1 MECIIL
7 AGGLGTRLSGVVS
20 DVPKCMAPVAGVPF
34 LSHILHYLEQQMV
47 DHVIFSLGYKS
58 EVVID
63 YLRQK
68 AFTFKTSWVLEPE
81 PLGTGGGIR
90 RALMKSKE
98 KQVFILNGDTMF
110 AVDLRAMQQ
119 AFDPQYKAMLALKPM
134 KDFER
139 YGSVQLNETGSI
151 TAFEEKQFRSEG
163 LINGGIYLLQKEREN
178 LSAFPEKFSF
188 EKDFLEP
195 EAGRNSLQ
203 GYVSDTYFIDIGV
216 PEDYYK
222 AQDDFGKLG

>member
-20 DVPKCMAPVAGVPF
+20 DVPKCMAPVAGEPF
-34 LSHILHYLEQQMV
+34 LSHILQYLENQFV
-47 DHVIFSLGYKS
+47 DHVIFSLGHKS
-58 EVVID
+58 EVVIE

-90 RALMKSKE
+90 RAMIKSKE
-98 KQVFILNGDTMF
+98 DEVFILNGDTMF
-110 AVDLRAMQQ
+110 DVDLRSMKA
-119 AFDPQYKAMLALKPM
+119 AFSKEHKAILALKPM
-134 KDFER
+134 NDFER
-139 YGSVQLNETGSI
+139 YGSVQLNAENEI
-151 TAFEEKQFRSEG
+151 IAFNEKQLMKEG
-163 LINGGIYLLQKEREN
+163 LINGGVYLVNKSHAHLE
-178 LSAFPEKFSF
+178 SFPEKFSF

-195 EAGRNSLQ
+195 EALNHSLQ
-203 GYVSDTYFIDIGV
+203 GFVSNGYFIDIGI

-222 AQDDFGKLG
+222 AQEDFKK

>member
-20 DVPKCMAPVAGVPF
+20 DVPKCMAPVAGAPF
-34 LSHILHYLEQQMV
+34 LSHILQYLENQFV
-47 DHVIFSLGYKS
+47 DHVIFSLGHKS

-68 AFTFKTSWVLEPE
+68 AFTFKTSWVLEKE

-90 RALMKSKE
+90 LAMAKSKE
-98 KQVFILNGDTMF
+98 DKVFVLNGDTMF
-110 AVDLRAMQQ
+110 DVDLRSMQS
-119 AFDPQYKAMLALKPM
+119 AFSQEHKAILALKPM
-134 KDFER
+134 QDFER
-139 YGSVQLNETGSI
+139 YGSVQLNAANEI
-151 TAFEEKQFRSEG
+151 TAFNEKQFMKEG
-163 LINGGIYLLQKEREN
+163 LINGGVYLVNKTLAQLETYP
-178 LSAFPEKFSF
+178 AKFSF

-195 EAGRNSLQ
+195 EALEHSLQ
-203 GYVSDTYFIDIGV
+203 GFVSNSYFIDIGI

-222 AQDDFGKLG
+222 AQEDFKK

>member
-20 DVPKCMAPVAGVPF
+20 DVPKCMAPVAGAPF
-34 LSHILHYLEQQMV
+34 LSHILHYLEQQFV
-47 DHVIFSLGYKS
+47 DHVILSLGYKS
-58 EVVID
+58 DVVIE

-68 AFTFKTSWVLEPE
+68 AFTFKTSWVLEQE

-98 KQVFILNGDTMF
+98 QQVFILNGDTMF
-110 AVDLRAMQQ
+110 AVDLRAMRQ
-119 AFDPQYKAMLALKPM
+119 AFDPCYKAMLALKPM
-134 KDFER
+134 ARFER
-139 YGSVQLNETGSI
+139 YGAVQTDAAGSI
-151 TAFEEKQFRSEG
+151 TAFGEKQFREEG
-163 LINGGIYLLQKEREN
+163 LINGGVYLLNKERED
-178 LSAFPEKFSF
+178 LAAFPEKFSF

-195 EAGRNSLQ
+195 EAGKASLQ
-203 GYVSDTYFIDIGV
+203 GFTSDTYFIDIGI

-222 AQDDFGKLG
+222 AQDDFSK